1 MTQSISYT
9 DKLQDRGFVD
19 QWGFLI
25 FCVFGFSGIIV
36 AKHLKLDV
44 VWVAA
49 GACALMLLYALIV
62 GRAGTGRLRADQAG
76 DNCYYMGL
84 IYTLA
89 SLSHAIFT
97 FDPADTAGTIVQG
110 FGVALA
116 TTILG
121 LVLRVFFSQGR
132 PDLENIEQQVRLEL
146 MEATSQLKSELNA
159 VVQNMNDLSRQL
171 QQSMQEIHTSA
182 RTTIELFAAQT
193 ATELQTAT
201 TAATDAI
208 EGQSQDFVARSNLYS
223 ANIGTLVVH
232 LERFSESLG
241 AITDAHQA
249 LAKSAQETRTAAEA
263 TGSSAAI
270 LSKGLDATAQ
280 STLSAANAASETT
293 SQLAGNIERLEVGIK
308 QILGEISQQLTAIKT
323 GPADAITE
331 AARAASKA
339 CQELSIQGES
349 ALAVTHDHNEA
360 LAKELARSRV
370 MVSKVHSALV
380 EMTENLA
387 NSVERSV

>member
-1 MTQSISYT
+1 MTQSITYT

-25 FCVFGFSGIIV
+25 FCVLGFAGIIV

-49 GACALMLLYALIV
+49 GACAIMLLYALII

-76 DNCYYMGL
+76 DNCYYLGL

-97 FDPADTAGTIVQG
+97 FDPDNTAGTIVQG
-110 FGVALA
+110 FGIALA

-132 PDLENIEQQVRLEL
+132 PDLENIEQQVRLEF

-159 VVQNMNDLSRQL
+159 VVQNMNDMSRQF
-171 QQSMQEIHTSA
+171 QQSMQEVHTSA
-182 RTTIELFAAQT
+182 RTTIEGFAKQT
-193 ATELQTAT
+193 VAEVQAVTA
-201 TAATDAI
+201 AATDAI
-208 EGQSQDFVARSNLYS
+208 GAQSQDFVTRSNLYS
-223 ANIGTLVVH
+223 TGIGTLVAH
-232 LERFSESLG
+232 LERYGESLG

-249 LAKSAQETRTAAEA
+249 LAKTAQETRAAAEA

-270 LSKGLDATAQ
+270 LSQGLGATAQ
-280 STLSAANAASETT
+280 STLSAANAASATT
-293 SQLAGNIERLEVGIK
+293 SQLAGNIERLETGIK
-308 QILGEISQQLTAIKT
+308 QILGEISQQLIEIKT
-323 GPADAITE
+323 GPANAVTE
-331 AARAASKA
+331 AARATSKA
-339 CQELSIQGES
+339 YEELATQGES
-349 ALAVTHDHNEA
+349 ALAVTRDHNEA
-360 LAKELARSRV
+360 LAKELARSRE

-380 EMTENLA
+380 EMTGNLA
-387 NSVERSV
+387 NSVERNV